1 MTDDFDDEYERK
13 AVDDEREEEEL
24 CVQAGKRRARP
35 PRYRDE
41 GLDPRH
47 VLAPTRGTGRI
58 HKRAERTTVWSLP
71 LYGEPG
77 THQKTGTLQGT
88 ADYLLPD
95 SLLHKLGSN
104 VATKNLPTSCYTG
117 IGPLLKVLLLTGQR
131 LIATSVPTRCY
142 ETTDRSTHETLD
154 SLLRS
159 HIALR
164 HLALNSHYFSGN

>member
-1 MTDDFDDEYERK
+1 MILTMSMNGKPSMTSVRK
-13 AVDDEREEEEL
+13 RNFAYKPENGGR
-24 CVQAGKRRARP
+24 GR
-35 PRYRDE
+35 
-41 GLDPRH
+41 
-47 VLAPTRGTGRI
+47 RGTETRVSIHDMFLHPPEIQGEYTKGRSALPSVRY
-58 HKRAERTTVWSLP
+58 HFTANLART
-71 LYGEPG
+71 
-77 THQKTGTLQGT
+77 KTGTLQGT

-154 SLLRS
+154 SLLL
-159 HIALR
+159 HK
-164 HLALNSHYFSGN
+164 

>member
-1 MTDDFDDEYERK
+1 MLHKLGSNVATKNLPTSCYTGIGPLLK
-13 AVDDEREEEEL
+13 
-24 CVQAGKRRARP
+24 
-35 PRYRDE
+35 
-41 GLDPRH
+41 
-47 VLAPTRGTGRI
+47 VLLLT
-58 HKRAERTTVWSLP
+58 
-71 LYGEPG
+71 
-77 THQKTGTLQGT
+77 KTGTLQGT
-88 ADYLLPD
+88 ADYLLPN

-142 ETTDRSTHETLD
+142 ETTDRSTHETLN

-164 HLALNSHYFSGN
+164 HLALNSRYFSGN

>member
-1 MTDDFDDEYERK
+1 MLHKLGSNVATKNLPTSCYTGIGPLLK
-13 AVDDEREEEEL
+13 
-24 CVQAGKRRARP
+24 
-35 PRYRDE
+35 
-41 GLDPRH
+41 
-47 VLAPTRGTGRI
+47 VLLLT
-58 HKRAERTTVWSLP
+58 
-71 LYGEPG
+71 
-77 THQKTGTLQGT
+77 KTGTLQGT

-131 LIATSVPTRCY
+131 LIATSVPKLVATKLPIGRHMKL
-142 ETTDRSTHETLD
+142 SN

-164 HLALNSHYFSGN
+164 HLALNSRYFSGN